1 MITTKTIAAGIIAL
15 TTLSAVPA
23 NASGV
28 TVQFGNGPN
37 WGYQGNGHGGGYRH
51 HWQRHRLSVDEVRWM
66 LRDSGYRAIRF
77 FDTNGP
83 VYQLRASKRGRDF
96 FLVINARSGPA
107 GARAAGGAF
116 PAGRL
121 AACQARSGILS
132 AKGLQAATGRRCI
145 VQVPLLAG
153 LVEIPTNPIPKGAVV
168 DTVST
173 DDGVGL
179 RYARWAPNRSPVR
192 GTVVILHGRTE
203 FIEKYFETINDLRRR
218 GFAVATFDSRGQGG
232 STRLLGNSR
241 KGHVRDFADHV
252 NDFET
257 IMQEVVLPDCPPP
270 YYVLAH
276 STGAAIALL
285 SAERLRT
292 QIDRMVLTAPLL
304 ALAYGTPRLLA
315 QVTGFLMHF
324 GLGEAFSPGA
334 GSALMQTQPFAG
346 NPLTSDPARYQR
358 ALAVVDAE
366 PAVGV
371 GGATI
376 GWVNAAMRACMRL
389 AEPDFAETV
398 PMPVLIVLG
407 GADTIVSNLAAE
419 EFSRR
424 VKTAAHLRI
433 PGAKHE
439 ILIEKDQFRDQFWVA
454 FDAFVA
460 GRS

>member
-1 MITTKTIAAGIIAL
+1 M
-15 TTLSAVPA
+15 
-23 NASGV
+23 
-28 TVQFGNGPN
+28 
-37 WGYQGNGHGGGYRH
+37 
-51 HWQRHRLSVDEVRWM
+51 
-66 LRDSGYRAIRF
+66 
-77 FDTNGP
+77 
-83 VYQLRASKRGRDF
+83 
-96 FLVINARSGPA
+96 
-107 GARAAGGAF
+107 
-116 PAGRL
+116 
-121 AACQARSGILS
+121 
-132 AKGLQAATGRRCI
+132 
-145 VQVPLLAG
+145 AG
-153 LVEIPTNPIPKGAVV
+153 LIEIPSNPIPKGAVV
-168 DTVST
+168 ETVTT
-173 DDGVGL
+173 DDGVAL
-179 RYARWAPNRSPVR
+179 RCARFLPNRSPVR

-218 GFAVATFDSRGQGG
+218 GFAVMTFDSRGQGG
-232 STRLLGNSR
+232 SSRLLRNPR

-270 YYVLAH
+270 YYVLGH

-304 ALAYGTPRLLA
+304 ALAHGSPRVLA
-315 QVTGFLMHF
+315 NTTGFLMHF
-324 GLGEAFSPGA
+324 GLGEAFAPGA
-334 GSALMQTQPFAG
+334 GGSLIQMQPFEA
-346 NPLTSDPARYQR
+346 NPLTSDPVRFQR
-358 ALAVVDAE
+358 AFAVVDAD
-366 PAVGV
+366 PSVGV

-376 GWVNAAMRACMRL
+376 GWVNAAMRACIHL
-389 AEPDFAETV
+389 TEQSFVDTV

-407 GADTIVSNLAAE
+407 GADGIISNLAAE

-439 ILIEKDQFRDQFWVA
+439 ILMEKDQFRDQFWIA